1 MVGRNL
7 LNRIETLLAGV
18 ALLILVLTILISYQG
33 WIEFGR
39 ANEHIRHAR
48 QVIEGTEALLSSM
61 TDAETGER
69 GFLLTGNR
77 RYLEPYEKSL
87 LVAPGQLRNLAT
99 LTAAHTEGD
108 RVKQLE
114 ALVATKLALVKQAI
128 DARASQPAA
137 TIDLERTD
145 LGKRAMDQIRKVCS
159 QITSEEY
166 SGIIERSRTA
176 EIHGR
181 RASYFALFGSAILFV
196 FLLIAGGIIA
206 SAAARREELI
216 VELRSSQKQIAEVRD
231 LTQTTLASIGDAVI
245 ATDAHGKVTFINPVA
260 QTLTQFTPEQA
271 SGKPLDEV
279 FRIVNETT
287 RKTVESPVAKVL
299 R

>member
-1 MVGRNL
+1 
-7 LNRIETLLAGV
+7 
-18 ALLILVLTILISYQG
+18 
-33 WIEFGR
+33 
-39 ANEHIRHAR
+39 
-48 QVIEGTEALLSSM
+48 
-61 TDAETGER
+61 
-69 GFLLTGNR
+69 
-77 RYLEPYEKSL
+77 
-87 LVAPGQLRNLAT
+87 
-99 LTAAHTEGD
+99 
-108 RVKQLE
+108 
-114 ALVATKLALVKQAI
+114 
-128 DARASQPAA
+128 
-137 TIDLERTD
+137 
-145 LGKRAMDQIRKVCS
+145 
-159 QITSEEY
+159 SEEY

-245 ATDAHGKVTFINPVA
+245 ATDAQGKVTFINPVA

-299 R
+299 REGAVVGLANHTVLLSRDGAETPIDD